1 MHVMVTFRHVDPS
14 DGLRRH
20 AEAKLRRV
28 GKLLR
33 GAAEAHVILSVVKRR
48 HVAEVQVSA
57 DHVNTTA
64 TEETDDLYSAIDL
77 AVDKLVRQVKR
88 RAEKIRERKG
98 AGTRPRA
105 TPAAG
110 PSPRPAGIRTQRVAV
125 KPMSIEEAVLQFG
138 RANRDFLLFR
148 NASTDAVSL
157 LYRRKD
163 GGFGLLVPELS

>member
-20 AEAKLRRV
+20 ADSKVRRL

-57 DHVNTTA
+57 DHVNITA

-77 AVDKLVRQVKR
+77 AVDKLKTQIKR
-88 RAEKIRERKG
+88 RAEKSRERKP
-98 AGTRPRA
+98 AVVVAPAVEPEPARPSAR
-105 TPAAG
+105 
-110 PSPRPAGIRTQRVAV
+110 IRTQRVAV
-125 KPMSIEEAVLQFG
+125 KPMSLAEAVLQFD
-138 RANRDFLLFR
+138 RAKSDFLLFQ
-148 NASTDAVSL
+148 NAATDAVSL
-157 LYRRKD
+157 LYRGKD
-163 GGFGLLVPELS
+163 GAFALLVPELS

>member
-20 AEAKLRRV
+20 ADAKVRRL

-57 DHVNTTA
+57 DHVNITA

-77 AVDKLVRQVKR
+77 AVDKLKSQIKR
-88 RAEKIRERKG
+88 RAEKSRERKG
-98 AGTRPRA
+98 GV
-105 TPAAG
+105 
-110 PSPRPAGIRTQRVAV
+110 PAGRAVAPEAVSRTTRVPTQRVAV
-125 KPMSIEEAVLQFG
+125 KPMSLDEALLLFG
-138 RANRDFLLFR
+138 RSKSDFLLFR
-148 NASTDAVSL
+148 STATDAVSL

-163 GGFGLLVPELS
+163 GGLALLVPDLP